1 MLMHFEAGVIVMIV
15 FKKGKQ
21 VYIFVAILIITIAV
35 ATVIERFGDKTFTEE
50 IMTEAIPKLNTG
62 QSGIND
68 DGKININTATVNE
81 LAMLYGI
88 GEKTAQ
94 RIIDYRNAH
103 GAFSQ
108 IEGIMLVP
116 GIGEGLFE
124 SIKNDICVE

>member
-1 MLMHFEAGVIVMIV
+1 MIV

-94 RIIDYRNAH
+94 RIID
-103 GAFSQ
+103 
-108 IEGIMLVP
+108 
-116 GIGEGLFE
+116 
-124 SIKNDICVE
+124 